1 MMGSRRYQVAVPND
15 NAINYDS
22 RYSTEGYSVIKKN
35 PLTSDVKLTSTTT
48 MHHNDSGLLTL
59 HYGKHHASLVH
70 EIRSWFNL
78 ECFADV
84 VLACD
89 GGTLRAHR
97 LVLASASPL
106 VRRLLLEDQH
116 SHHHCAGLPEEA
128 DETGRPSRPCP
139 GGASCSPVTIHLP
152 GVQIADLRHLLDFL
166 YTGEAVL
173 QSNQVDALNELIALL
188 QISTAELWDRAPG
201 SETSVPSN
209 SQSGGTSVTPAQQP
223 PPPPP
228 PSTERVAPTNRYR
241 AHQQPF
247 SQPPPHPAKSERG
260 PGRPIGSGKLDKTGR
275 KGCNKVGGC
284 GSPSSGRRRN
294 SLNPVNLSLTPDRQS
309 HSGGGSRGQFPP
321 NASNGEV
328 IKEEVN
334 RPDEDEKVEERRES
348 PEDGRRRRRPSGG
361 SSAEAD
367 AATDEAVDA
376 SRKDEE
382 VVVKSSGSP
391 LGSYSNINES
401 SNQSTLSHRDSDSPQ
416 RKRKSEAPSETIS
429 NKKHSLSN
437 GALGSSEGDGPEEEE
452 SGVITDGRRI
462 NPVPTS
468 ILGRN
473 SDDIGGAFHP
483 LPQPSII
490 PRKRPGFHN
499 PPAQNTPFVPC
510 PPSSPYIAGA
520 LGGGGAVGMEEAVKE
535 GGGGDGA
542 RTPVS
547 EERGGGG
554 ADATAPPSPVLL
566 QDTTPEEIVVK
577 YRPPSE
583 DGAMGGPGV
592 LGAAVF
598 PGGIVVPHG
607 GQDVAWA
614 WSLFQQG
621 GAGADA
627 YGSGTSP
634 TDTPTLPGGLYAG
647 AKQQDMISAGSIPG
661 GTGSTVGNQPSREY
675 RCEYCGKQFGM
686 SWNLK
691 THLRVHTGEK
701 PFACR
706 LCVAMFKQKAHLLK
720 HLCSVHRGVLAADEG
735 GGANGG
741 GVGSTRFNCC
751 FCRLSFDSLQ
761 ELIRHLSGPHNNLLL
776 SKNLND

>member
-1 MMGSRRYQVAVPND
+1 MGSRRYQVAVPNENGID
-15 NAINYDS
+15 FS
-22 RYSTEGYSVIKKN
+22 RAFFNELSVIKKISRTTGLN
-35 PLTSDVKLTSTTT
+35 LNSTTT

-89 GGTLRAHR
+89 GGTLRAHK

-116 SHHHCAGLPEEA
+116 SHHHCSGVTEDDGDHHATGLA
-128 DETGRPSRPCP
+128 ARPCP
-139 GGASCSPVTIHLP
+139 GGSSCTPVTIHLP

-173 QSNQVDALNELIALL
+173 QSSQVDSLNELIALL

-201 SETSVPSN
+201 SETASSPP
-209 SQSGGTSVTPAQQP
+209 SGGSHPQQP
-223 PPPPP
+223 TAAPAPP
-228 PSTERVAPTNRYR
+228 PSAASVTATNSYR

-247 SQPPPHPAKSERG
+247 QQPPAHAAKAERG
-260 PGRPIGSGKLDKTGR
+260 PGRPLGSGKGDRVGR
-275 KGCNKVGGC
+275 KGCGGKVGC
-284 GSPSSGRRRN
+284 GSPHGGRRRN

-309 HSGGGSRGQFPP
+309 DRGGGYAKAAVVTP
-321 NASNGEV
+321 NGEA
-328 IKEEVN
+328 IKEECT
-334 RPDEDEKVEERRES
+334 RGDEEE
-348 PEDGRRRRRPSGG
+348 GG
-361 SSAEAD
+361 SPLEESRGSRRKTTVTPEGEGSS
-367 AATDEAVDA
+367 DEAVDA
-376 SRKDEE
+376 SGKGENEDRVIIKP
-382 VVVKSSGSP
+382 SSSP
-391 LGSYSNINES
+391 LSSYSSVAES
-401 SNQSTLSHRDSDSPQ
+401 SSQSSLPHRETDGDSESPH
-416 RKRKSEAPSETIS
+416 RKRKSDVNSDGLPS
-429 NKKHSLSN
+429 KKHSLSN
-437 GALGSSEGDGPEEEE
+437 GGGLDGGPEDEEG
-452 SGVITDGRRI
+452 GVITDGRRM
-462 NPVPTS
+462 NALSSFV
-468 ILGRN
+468 GRN
-473 SDDIGGAFHP
+473 SDEIGGAFHP
-483 LPQPSII
+483 LPQPPII

-499 PPAQNTPFVPC
+499 PPAQNTAFVPC
-510 PPSSPYIAGA
+510 PPSSPFITGG
-520 LGGGGAVGMEEAVKE
+520 LSGGGAIGMEEAVKE

-583 DGAMGGPGV
+583 DGTVGGPGV

-627 YGSGTSP
+627 YGGGASP
-634 TDTPTLPGGLYAG
+634 TDGPGIPGGLYPS
-647 AKQQDMISAGSIPG
+647 AKQQQEMMNAGSLSGSGG
-661 GTGSTVGNQPSREY
+661 GTAGNQPSKEY

-735 GGANGG
+735 SGPNGT
-741 GVGSTRFNCC
+741 GVSSTRFNCC

>member
-1 MMGSRRYQVAVPND
+1 
-15 NAINYDS
+15 
-22 RYSTEGYSVIKKN
+22 
-35 PLTSDVKLTSTTT
+35 

-89 GGTLRAHR
+89 GGTLRAHK

-106 VRRLLLEDQH
+106 VRRLLLEDG
-116 SHHHCAGLPEEA
+116 HHHCTGGASEDEE
-128 DETGRPSRPCP
+128 RSSRPPRPCH
-139 GGASCSPVTIHLP
+139 GGASCTPVTIHLP

-173 QSNQVDALNELIALL
+173 QSSQVDSLNELIALL

-201 SETSVPSN
+201 SSREASPTSTSTSPTSTAQQPSGAAGN
-209 SQSGGTSVTPAQQP
+209 SVSPVQSQP

-228 PSTERVAPTNRYR
+228 PAVVTSATNSYR
-241 AHQQPF
+241 AHQQSF
-247 SQPPPHPAKSERG
+247 QQPPAHSVKAERG
-260 PGRPIGSGKLDKTGR
+260 PGRPLGSGKGERLGR
-275 KGCNKVGGC
+275 KGGKVGC
-284 GSPSSGRRRN
+284 GSPHGGRRRN

-309 HSGGGSRGQFPP
+309 ERAAPPPFVPKGSVVT
-321 NASNGEV
+321 ANGEA
-328 IKEEVN
+328 IKEECEEE
-334 RPDEDEKVEERRES
+334 EDERGPQEESRGRRKVSAGSNPDGDGSSDEAIDATKGEKEDRVSIKPSTSPLSSYSSVAESSSQSSLPHGDADGGSES
-348 PEDGRRRRRPSGG
+348 P
-361 SSAEAD
+361 
-367 AATDEAVDA
+367 
-376 SRKDEE
+376 
-382 VVVKSSGSP
+382 
-391 LGSYSNINES
+391 
-401 SNQSTLSHRDSDSPQ
+401 H
-416 RKRKSEAPSETIS
+416 RKRKSDVSSDGLPS
-429 NKKHSLSN
+429 KKHSVSN
-437 GALGSSEGDGPEEEE
+437 GSSAGPNGDGPEDEEA
-452 SGVITDGRRI
+452 GVITDGRRI
-462 NPVPTS
+462 NALTAAGY
-468 ILGRN
+468 IGRN
-473 SDDIGGAFHP
+473 SDEIGGAFHP

-499 PPAQNTPFVPC
+499 PPAQNTAFVPC
-510 PPSSPYIAGA
+510 PPTSPFITGG
-520 LGGGGAVGMEEAVKE
+520 LSGGGAIGMEEAVKE

-583 DGAMGGPGV
+583 DGTMGGPGV

-627 YGSGTSP
+627 YGGGASP
-634 TDTPTLPGGLYAG
+634 TDGPGIPGGLYPS
-647 AKQQDMISAGSIPG
+647 AKQQQEIISAGSLSGGGAGGG
-661 GTGSTVGNQPSREY
+661 GTVGSQPSKEY

-735 GGANGG
+735 GGPNGT